1 MLWKLLSIAV
11 KQQRLAAAWR
21 RELQLAAPALCHCAC
36 VHRWPERASSRS
48 GRRCIVDPAA
58 LGCLAGPPG
67 HTAELRDLWS
77 PCESPLECVCSVNR
91 KS

>member
-1 MLWKLLSIAV
+1 MYETLLLKLLSIAASQ
-11 KQQRLAAAWR
+11 KRMAAAGR

-48 GRRCIVDPAA
+48 GRPWIVEPAA

-67 HTAELRDLWS
+67 HTAELRDLWI
-77 PCESPLECVCSVNR
+77 PCESCRVCM
-91 KS
+91 